1 MRITGGKLGGRLVRC
16 PEGIIRPAMDKMRES
31 IFAII
36 QEELPGASFLDLF
49 SGSGVIGLE
58 AWSRG
63 AQKIVMVEKD
73 RGKRHILA
81 ENAALAEGNA
91 VVHIMPV
98 ERYLKFMTEGP
109 FNFIFLDPPFPY
121 RFKAQLLDMAG
132 EPQLLAEGGS
142 VLIHHPKE
150 DKLPEKTT
158 ALLQTDRR
166 VYGRSVVRFYKRA

>member
-1 MRITGGKLGGRLVRC
+1 MRITGGKLGGRQVRC

-31 IFAII
+31 VFAII
-36 QEELPGASFLDLF
+36 QGNLPGAAFLDLF

-63 AQKIVMVEKD
+63 AEKIVMVEKD
-73 RGKRHILA
+73 KGKRHILA
-81 ENAALAEGNA
+81 ENAGLAEGNA

-98 ERYLKFMTEGP
+98 ERYIKFAKAGP

-121 RFKAQLLDMAG
+121 RFKAQLLEMIG
-132 EPQLLAEGGS
+132 QSRLLAEGGA

-150 DKLPEKTT
+150 EELPEKP
-158 ALLQTDRR
+158 AGLAQTDRR
-166 VYGRSVVRFYKRA
+166 AYGRSIVCFYKKA